1 MLYASIVERVIRDGF
16 QSLSRGDCEPV
27 IGKFLPQAYF
37 RFVGH
42 HALGAELHEIAAIR
56 RWFER
61 LLRLFPG
68 IQFEVRDVKVSG
80 LPWDTLVVTQLGIR
94 ATLPDGQSYRND
106 ALQVVRLR
114 WGRIVEDF
122 IYEDTHV
129 LVTALAQI
137 ARQGVTEAASEPIRD
152 VA

>member
-1 MLYASIVERVIRDGF
+1 MYASIVERVIRDGF
-16 QSLSRGDCEPV
+16 QRLSSGDCEPIV
-27 IGKFLPQAYF
+27 GKFLPDTAF
-37 RFVGH
+37 HFVGH
-42 HALGAELHEIAAIR
+42 HALGADLHDVAAIR

-80 LPWDTLVVTQLGIR
+80 MPWNTLVVTQLGIR

-114 WGRIVEDF
+114 WGRIVED
-122 IYEDTHV
+122 IVYEDTSV
-129 LVTALAQI
+129 LVRALEQI
-137 ARQGVTEAASEPIRD
+137 AGQGMTEAASEPIRD
-152 VA
+152 AA